1 MQDEFDEKRRQSELK
16 LIKKMEPFLKDYED
30 DELLSI
36 LSKTV
41 GMYQQSNNENFYFT
55 ALGTFLFLMQ
65 IRDPDT
71 DTQATAQNLYFD
83 LCKVAQKY
91 QKDGS
96 KPLQN

>member
-1 MQDEFDEKRRQSELK
+1 
-16 LIKKMEPFLKDYED
+16 
-30 DELLSI
+30 
-36 LSKTV
+36 
-41 GMYQQSNNENFYFT
+41 
-55 ALGTFLFLMQ
+55 MQ
-65 IRDPDT
+65 IRDPDK